1 MRTALLRA
9 VGDLVLTETEMPA
22 ISGADEVLVQVKA
35 VGICGSEVHAY
46 RGTHPFRKAPAILG
60 HEAAGIVAQVGA
72 AVTAFAPGDRV
83 YVDPQRTC
91 GRCVYCQAGQ
101 INLCPQK
108 AVLGTLE
115 WPGAFGEY
123 IVAPSE
129 ALYHLPD
136 ALSYLQGAL
145 VEPLTVA
152 VHVARRAQVRA
163 GEGIAVL
170 GTGSIGSLL
179 VGVCRALGASP
190 IVAVDIRPH
199 PLDVARTRLGATHTV
214 LLPRDDLEAA
224 VGRATG
230 ESGLHVVFCTA
241 DEPGL
246 ATRGSALLRRRGRLL
261 IVALMTQAPIELE
274 AYRILS
280 QELQVIGSTMSA
292 HEDVHDAIELVAS
305 GAVDVSA
312 IATHVLPIE
321 RAPQAIELAA
331 TKGEDAIKVV
341 LTF

>member
-9 VGDLVLTETEMPA
+9 VDDLIVTETEMPA
-22 ISGADEVLVQVKA
+22 IAQADEVLVQVKA

-46 RGTHPFRKAPAILG
+46 RGTHPFRKAPAVLG
-60 HEAAGIVAQVGA
+60 HEAAGIVAEVGP
-72 AVTAFAPGDRV
+72 AVTVFAPGDRV
-83 YVDPQRTC
+83 YIDPQRTC

-101 INLCPQK
+101 IHLCPQK
-108 AVLGTLE
+108 VILGTSE

-123 IVAPSE
+123 IVAPSA

-136 ALSYLQGAL
+136 ALSFVQGAL

-152 VHVARRAQVRA
+152 VHVVRRAQVRA
-163 GEGIAVL
+163 GEGVAVL

-179 VGVCRALGASP
+179 VGVCRVLSAGP
-190 IVAVDIRPH
+190 IVAVDIRPQ
-199 PLDVARTRLGATHTV
+199 PLEVARTRMGATHTV
-214 LLPRDDLEAA
+214 LLPRDELAAA
-224 VGRATG
+224 VERATG
-230 ESGLHVVFCTA
+230 GTGLDVVFCTA

-246 ATRGSALLRRRGRLL
+246 ATRGSELLRRRGRLL

-280 QELQVIGSTMSA
+280 RELQVIGSTMST
-292 HEDVHDAIELVAS
+292 HEDVQDAIELVAS
-305 GAVDVSA
+305 GKVDVSA

-321 RAPQAIELAA
+321 RAAQAIVLAA
-331 TKGEDAIKVV
+331 TKGEGAIKVV